1 MWYIING
8 KVDIME
14 KNYYD
19 ILEINRNA
27 SPEIIEKAY
36 KTLVK
41 KYHPDLQEDGLK
53 QEYEAKLKGI
63 NEAYEVLSDA
73 SKKELYDSKLKEEE
87 EQAKQQD
94 SWFYREQVT
103 NSDKKIQDKA
113 FYQAEDLAR
122 QQAIKQAQ
130 KQAEEQAKQQAMEQ
144 ARYEQQMNH
153 AINKA
158 YHDAYIQDLKNRG
171 YKIRYKKTF
180 KDYIRGFISIIAVI
194 VVLVLLWHV
203 PFVHNFFINLYEENE
218 IIHTAVDIITNI
230 FK

>member
-1 MWYIING
+1 
-8 KVDIME
+8 ME

-53 QEYEAKLKGI
+53 QECEAKLKGI
-63 NEAYEVLSDA
+63 NEAYEVLSDS
-73 SKKELYDSKLKEEE
+73 SKKELYDSKLKQEE

-94 SWFYREQVT
+94 SWFYQEHTTQP
-103 NSDKKIQDKA
+103 NEKKQDEA
-113 FYQAEDLAR
+113 FYQAQQLAR
-122 QQAIKQAQ
+122 NQALEQAQ
-130 KQAEEQAKQQAMEQ
+130 KQAEEQARLQAMEQ
-144 ARYEQQMNH
+144 ARYEQQMNQ

-180 KDYIRGFISIIAVI
+180 KDYVRGIISIIAVVAI
-194 VVLVLLWHV
+194 LVLLWHV
-203 PFVHNFFINLYEENE
+203 PFVHNFFINIYEENE
-218 IIHTAVDIITNI
+218 ITHTAVDIITNI